1 MRLHAEEVVVK
12 ITVALSLPAEV
23 LPQLIAVL
31 EGAPTPELRALAN
44 RARAEFAAVQ
54 ELQLRIDLERWAA

>member
-1 MRLHAEEVVVK
+1 MR

-31 EGAPTPELRALAN
+31 EGAPTPELRALAE
-44 RARAEFAAVQ
+44 RAREEFAAVQ
-54 ELQLRIDLERWAA
+54 ELQLRVDLERWAS

>member
-1 MRLHAEEVVVK
+1 MRLHAEEVVVR

-31 EGAPTPELRALAN
+31 EGAPTPELRALAD
-44 RARAEFAAVQ
+44 RAREEFAYDEQ
-54 ELQLRIDLERWAA
+54 RRLRDWLDRVAS